1 MWRNI
6 PSIAQL
12 QKIQF
17 TALPTDVAISTSYL
31 VVSLSGDV
39 LVYILDGGQYVLS
52 QKLGGYNVQNMAAT
66 SDLSTFVSGRTDYVF
81 SLFNFNNGIYTI
93 DFKYSIGM
101 GILHSAIDE
110 SATLF
115 AAITEKDH
123 LYIFYKCPDFCLD
136 CTFTNNCTLCMSGY
150 HIEGG
155 YCIVDVPTS
164 QNSVI
169 FCAGNKTIVK
179 GVCEQFCHD
188 ACKACS
194 DLWTECI
201 ECSDFY
207 IKDDQGNCV
216 I

>member
-1 MWRNI
+1 MWKNI

-39 LVYILDGGQYVLS
+39 LVYILDAGQYVLS

-101 GILHSAIDE
+101 GILHSGIDE

-155 YCIVDVPTS
+155 YCVVDVPTS

-194 DLWTECI
+194 DVWTECI
-201 ECSDFY
+201 ECSNFY
-207 IKDDQGNCV
+207 IKNDQGNCV